1 MKVMKDNLSIYLQS
15 RLHLIQTHPSFFLTV
30 LHPTTFHPPKI
41 LRSFAWSPG
50 FLPITSPS
58 CDLQLLQ
65 TLNNW
70 TLRILSCMGPYFTI
84 TIMLQW
90 NMGYPGKI
98 RLFAHS
104 KNNFQ
109 LNHDGRKGLFPDL
122 LAEQL
127 EKTHLDTRR
136 KYLAKPLWQGGL
148 YISNAHLM

>member
-15 RLHLIQTHPSFFLTV
+15 RLHLIQTHQSFFLTV

-70 TLRILSCMGPYFTI
+70 TLRILSCMGPYSTI

-90 NMGYPGKI
+90 NVGYPGKI

-109 LNHDGRKGLFPDL
+109 LNHDGRKSPFLTSWL
-122 LAEQL
+122 
-127 EKTHLDTRR
+127 KNWR
-136 KYLAKPLWQGGL
+136 KQILIREGNIWAKPLWQGGL
-148 YISNAHLM
+148 YSSNAELM